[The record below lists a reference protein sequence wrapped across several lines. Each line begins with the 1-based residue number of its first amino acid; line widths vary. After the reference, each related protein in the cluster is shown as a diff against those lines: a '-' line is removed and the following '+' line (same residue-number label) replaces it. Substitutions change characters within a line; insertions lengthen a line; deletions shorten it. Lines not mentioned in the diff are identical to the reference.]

1 MEGYRAWLGQ
11 LPRTVADGIAHGNG
25 EGLFPKH

>member
-11 LPRTVADGIAHGNG
+11 LPRGIADRIAHGNG
-25 EGLFPKH
+25 EQLFPGR